1 MKVKNLNSS
10 SRKTKQLIKEN
21 FAVLMNEKKELH
33 AITVTELVKR
43 AGITRS
49 SFYTHYSSIY
59 DVVKDIQ
66 DETLVVLNTKDDCL
80 NSLND
85 FYDYLDNIFKYLK
98 ENDNIYKMVLKS
110 NEAHFF
116 TAKLNNIITKKLYEA
131 LNTNDKYLLLNV
143 HFFTDGCINLII
155 KYYRNE
161 LNTNLNEINEYI
173 KKLFSILFIRK

>member
-85 FYDYLDNIFKYLK
+85 FYDYHYIVNR
-98 ENDNIYKMVLKS
+98 V
-110 NEAHFF
+110 
-116 TAKLNNIITKKLYEA
+116 
-131 LNTNDKYLLLNV
+131 
-143 HFFTDGCINLII
+143 
-155 KYYRNE
+155 YRN
-161 LNTNLNEINEYI
+161 
-173 KKLFSILFIRK
+173 ILRENRTAGTGICY

>member
-66 DETLVVLNTKDDCL
+66 DETLEVLNTKDDC
-80 NSLND
+80 
-85 FYDYLDNIFKYLK
+85 LDNIFKYLK